1 MTSRAMRPFSL
12 TVPPEIFRLVTT
24 ARMSFSDALVLR
36 GHFRPLEHAQ
46 EFVLVG
52 EEALEEPVERGVAGS
67 AFEDAVEA
75 GSQFGGALRAGVE
88 P

>member
-1 MTSRAMRPFSL
+1 MRPFSL
-12 TVPPEIFRLVTT
+12 TVPPETFRLVTT

-36 GHFRPLEHAQ
+36 GILRALEHAQ

-52 EEALEEPVERGVAGS
+52 EEALEESVERRVAGS

-75 GSQFGGALRAGVE
+75 RSEFGRALRGSGRACT